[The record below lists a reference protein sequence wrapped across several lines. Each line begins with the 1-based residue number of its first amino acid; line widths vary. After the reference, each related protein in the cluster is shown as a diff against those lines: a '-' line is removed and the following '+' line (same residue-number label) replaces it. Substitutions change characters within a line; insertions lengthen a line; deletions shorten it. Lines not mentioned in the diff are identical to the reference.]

1 VNALTLALLTAAA
14 VFAGGLLG
22 LRLDLHLPRHHL
34 GKETQDAVRL
44 TTTMLSVLTSLVLGL
59 LIATAKEDSDAL
71 DREFRSYAADLIL
84 LDGTLREYGPAADAA
99 REMLRRYA
107 ARLVEETWRPDGSR
121 TALEE
126 AAAATLLRQVRA
138 NMLALDP
145 AGPAQTWLRDQSL
158 AVVTTLLRR
167 RWEIIEQLGPSVHPL
182 MLTVVVLW
190 IVAIFAGFGLS
201 APRNATVAVSFLV
214 GAVAIGGAVFLIV
227 DLNAPLDGFLHIHER
242 PMRDALAHLSR

>member
-1 VNALTLALLTAAA
+1 MSAFALGLLVAAA

-71 DREFRSYAADLIL
+71 DREFRAYAADLIL
-84 LDGTLREYGPAADAA
+84 LDGTLREYGPDAEGA
-99 REMLRRYA
+99 RELLRRYTV
-107 ARLVEETWRPDGSR
+107 RLVEETWRPGASP
-121 TALEE
+121 ALLEE
-126 AAAATLLRQVRA
+126 AAAGALIRWVRTSV
-138 NMLALDP
+138 LALEP

-158 AVVTTLLRR
+158 VVVTTLLRR
-167 RWEIIEQLGPSVHPL
+167 RWEIIEQLGPSVRPL
-182 MLTVVVLW
+182 MLAVVVLW

-201 APRNATVAVSFLV
+201 APRNATVVAYFLV
-214 GAVAIGGAVFLIV
+214 SALAIGGAVFLII
-227 DLNAPLDGFLHIHER
+227 DLGGPLDGLLHIPDR
-242 PMRDALAHLSR
+242 PMRDALVHMMR